1 MTSSVTN
8 AARGASDHPLVEK
21 GARLGYASSGVV
33 HLLLGWLAVQLA
45 WGSGKDADQSSALE
59 QLAGNP
65 VGAVLLWVVVL
76 GFLLLGIWQIGEA
89 VVARET
95 TDRVK
100 AIAKA
105 AGYLA
110 LAVTAFRIASGSGS
124 SDSDKQASSFTETI
138 MDNPLGQLAVG
149 LGGLVVIGVGV
160 YHVVK
165 GWKKKF
171 LEDLASNPPH
181 AVELAGQVGYPAK
194 GLALGVLGILFVL
207 AAVQHDANK
216 AGGIDA
222 ALKALLELPLGPVI
236 LTIVGLGIAA
246 FGLYCFGRAKHAKV

>member
-1 MTSSVTN
+1 
-8 AARGASDHPLVEK
+8 
-21 GARLGYASSGVV
+21 
-33 HLLLGWLAVQLA
+33 
-45 WGSGKDADQSSALE
+45 
-59 QLAGNP
+59 
-65 VGAVLLWVVVL
+65 
-76 GFLLLGIWQIGEA
+76 
-89 VVARET
+89 
-95 TDRVK
+95 
-100 AIAKA
+100 
-105 AGYLA
+105 
-110 LAVTAFRIASGSGS
+110 VTAFRIASGSGS

-171 LEDLASNPPH
+171 REDLASSPPH

-194 GLALGVLGILFVL
+194 GVALGVLGILFVL